1 LRDRRGKSARIAE
14 KMETPAAKAAR
25 EVAKK
30 AIKAAAK
37 TKKATPAA
45 E

>member
-1 LRDRRGKSARIAE
+1 
-14 KMETPAAKAAR
+14 METPAAKAAR